1 MLELRDLVKHYQ
13 VGSDDVVRA
22 VDGVSLTVAAGQ
34 FVVMC
39 GPSGSGKTTLIE
51 LIAGLQQPN
60 AGSVLVDG
68 RDVVRMSRK
77 EGDEYRL
84 NVLGMVRGPHTLQ
97 PGARAVDSAALKLLM
112 SGVRK
117 APKRAAP
124 LLTQLGLGARLHHK
138 TEQLSTGERQRVLI
152 ARALSRNPKLLLA
165 DEPTG
170 NLDSERTQEVLELLL
185 KVCRER
191 GMALLLVTHDV
202 LAAAP
207 FADQVHELRDGR
219 LEEYRPENLLVP
231 ASLPW
236 RGD

>member
-1 MLELRDLVKHYQ
+1 MLELGDLVKHYQ
-13 VGSDDVVRA
+13 VGSNDVVRA
-22 VDGVSLTVAAGQ
+22 VDGVSLTIAAGK
-34 FVVMC
+34 FVVMY

-51 LIAGLQQPN
+51 LIAGLQQPDS
-60 AGSVLVDG
+60 GSVLVDG

-77 EGDEYRL
+77 EGDDYRL
-84 NVLGMVRGPHTLQ
+84 NVLGMVMGPHTLL

-117 APKRAAP
+117 APRRAEP
-124 LLTQLGLGARLHHK
+124 LLTRLGLGARLHHK

-185 KVCRER
+185 KLCRER

-207 FADQVHELRDGR
+207 FADEVHELRDGR
-219 LEEYRPENLLVP
+219 LQDYRPENVLVP
-231 ASLPW
+231 ASLL
-236 RGD
+236 RHGD